1 MTATNH
7 AITGA
12 LVATVVHQPVLAVP
26 IAFAAHFV
34 MDAIP
39 HFGLPHSTLERNTK
53 KEFRLV
59 LLVDMFLLVI
69 LLIALPIFI
78 GSSAHAWWLILLC
91 MLACISPDLIW
102 GYRFYFELKTKTEKA
117 KNLFSRFHKKIQ
129 WSETQHGL
137 VTEIL
142 WFASV
147 ISLVTLRR

>member
-12 LVATVVHQPVLAVP
+12 LVATAAHQPALAVP
-26 IAFAAHFV
+26 IAFAAHFA
-34 MDAIP
+34 MDVIP
-39 HFGLPHSTLERNTK
+39 HFGLPHSALERNTK

-59 LLVDMFLLVI
+59 LLIDMILLVI
-69 LLIALPIFI
+69 LLITVPIFI
-78 GSSAHAWWLILLC
+78 GSSARAWWLILLC

-102 GYRFYFELKTKTEKA
+102 GYRFYFELKTKIVKP
-117 KNLFSRFHKKIQ
+117 KNLFSKFHKKIQ

-142 WFASV
+142 WFAGV
-147 ISLVTLRR
+147 FSLVILRR